1 MKEDTKRQL
10 DKLEHQDKLK
20 NIFKASCAI
29 GALLLLISA
38 FLIYRYS
45 PGETVTVSGVV
56 TGLNGVPVY
65 KRGEVLYLI
74 VELDNGKVVEV
85 KKPIGV
91 PFIKDEQVQLIE
103 IKTFIFGNVRYN
115 FKAYIKDMK

>member
-1 MKEDTKRQL
+1 
-10 DKLEHQDKLK
+10 
-20 NIFKASCAI
+20 
-29 GALLLLISA
+29 
-38 FLIYRYS
+38 
-45 PGETVTVSGVV
+45 
-56 TGLNGVPVY
+56 LNGVPVY